1 MSGYQRKVKFLMQMV
16 IDSLHGKDLE
26 EVIAEGSKLLA
37 GVPSLSGSGVSAD
50 APSQAAEAAAET
62 KAESKPVVEE
72 EEDDSD
78 ADMGLGLFDD

>member
-1 MSGYQRKVKFLMQMV
+1 MLGYSRAQMV

-37 GVPSLSGSGVSAD
+37 GVPSLGSGSTPVA
-50 APSQAAEAAAET
+50 APVAAPEDKPEA
-62 KAESKPVVEE
+62 KPVVVESEE
-72 EEDDSD
+72 DSD

>member
-1 MSGYQRKVKFLMQMV
+1 MV

-26 EVIAEGSKLLA
+26 EVMAEGSKLLA
-37 GVPSLSGSGVSAD
+37 GVPSLSGSGVASVGG
-50 APSQAAEAAAET
+50 AAVEAAADVP
-62 KAESKPVVEE
+62 AEVKPVVQEE

>member
-1 MSGYQRKVKFLMQMV
+1 MV
-16 IDSLHGKDLE
+16 IDCLHGKDLE

-37 GVPSLSGSGVSAD
+37 GVPSLSGSGVVSGSTAG
-50 APSQAAEAAAET
+50 ASEAVAEVPAEV
-62 KAESKPVVEE
+62 KPTVQDLQEE

>member
-1 MSGYQRKVKFLMQMV
+1 MV
-16 IDSLHGKDLE
+16 IDCLHGKDLE

-37 GVPSLSGSGVSAD
+37 GVPSLSGSGVVSGSTAG
-50 APSQAAEAAAET
+50 ASEAVAEVPAEV
-62 KAESKPVVEE
+62 KPTVQE